1 LHSLR
6 EEAAVAEKSSNN
18 VVLAKAGELAE
29 ALIETREF
37 KEGNDK
43 EFALILAECNIVIA
57 KETRINYGALGKKQ
71 GSCCG

>member
-1 LHSLR
+1 
-6 EEAAVAEKSSNN
+6 VAEKNSNN

-29 ALIETREF
+29 APMETREF

-43 EFALILAECNIVIA
+43 GFSLILAECNLVIT
-57 KETRINYGALGKKQ
+57 KETRINYGAFGKKQ